1 MAESGLNSHGSE
13 GQQSLGDRAVAS
25 RDAARAAAERYV
37 RICRQCQLTIEA
49 SQELRAA
56 AQTLREQLRESV
68 RTYALELRR
77 DEVLPERVIV
87 LVKSA
92 IRESDAMRDQNHRAV
107 LEDVVRWAVDAYYA
121 A

>member
-1 MAESGLNSHGSE
+1 MSESGLDSHGPE
-13 GQQSLGDRAVAS
+13 GQRFLGDRAVAC

-37 RICRQCQLTIEA
+37 RIRRQCQLTIQA

-56 AQTLREQLRESV
+56 AQALRDQLRDSV
-68 RTYALELRR
+68 RTYARELRR

-87 LVKSA
+87 LMKSA
-92 IRESDAMRDQNHRAV
+92 IRESDAVRDQNHRAV
-107 LEDVVRWAVDAYYA
+107 VEDVVRWAVDAYYA

>member
-1 MAESGLNSHGSE
+1 MSESGLHSHGPE
-13 GQQSLGDRAVAS
+13 GQGSLSDRAAAS

-37 RICRQCQLTIEA
+37 RICRQCQLTIQA

-56 AQTLREQLRESV
+56 AQTLREQLRDSV
-68 RTYALELRR
+68 RTYAIELRR
-77 DEVLPERVIV
+77 DDVLPERVIV
-87 LVKSA
+87 LMKSA
-92 IRESDAMRDQNHRAV
+92 IRESDDMRDQNHRAV

>member
-1 MAESGLNSHGSE
+1 MTESGRHSHAPE
-13 GQQSLGDRAVAS
+13 GQRSLGDRALAS

-56 AQTLREQLRESV
+56 AETLREQLRDSV
-68 RTYALELRR
+68 RTYARELRR

-87 LVKSA
+87 LMKSA
-92 IRESDAMRDQNHRAV
+92 IGESDEVRDQNHRAV

>member
-1 MAESGLNSHGSE
+1 MGENGLNSHASE
-13 GQQSLGDRAVAS
+13 EQRSLGDRAVAS
-25 RDAARAAAERYV
+25 RDAARVAAERYV

-49 SQELRAA
+49 SHELRAA
-56 AQTLREQLRESV
+56 AQTLRDQLRESV

-87 LVKSA
+87 LMKSA